1 MWLGNL
7 IQIKYLGKLMERC
20 FNEPWLITL
29 FKVLDQ
35 YPGDLQLLADCFFI
49 KTALIYI
56 LNLVHKIKTLKSL
69 AL

>member
-1 MWLGNL
+1 
-7 IQIKYLGKLMERC
+7 METC

-35 YPGDLQLLADCFFI
+35 YPGDLKLLADSFFFFKQPAHI
-49 KTALIYI
+49 DIFSL
-56 LNLVHKIKTLKSL
+56 LHKIKTTGVTCFVDFWFTR